1 MSATKYQ
8 IFLKTV
14 ECGSFTK
21 AAEELNFSQ
30 SGISHAISSLEE
42 ELGVRLV
49 VRSSKGVT
57 FTYEGEQFMI
67 WARRILST
75 CEAAENAMRDLAGT
89 AEQRLRLGISHVLT
103 NPIVPMIFSTF
114 LREHP
119 KAQIYLNEGS
129 MNKHVEM
136 VTGEMLDLA
145 YNAFPTAP
153 EAEELE
159 IIPMGTME
167 IHAVLHPDHP
177 LARLDRIP
185 LDVFVLALAGEWLIY
200 ENASYYPSSVLGEV
214 VFVALAYLFILAFTA
229 RCKAGMVLAD
239 LVVLRLLRLLSRGA
253 VWAWRHL
260 RVLVLSLPLT
270 WKTAAV
276 LVALMAAE
284 LLMLAYDLNE
294 AELAV
299 YLALHILIL
308 GAAMWQVLA
317 LRKLQQGGENLAKGD
332 FSHPITLSRGALPEL
347 KRHAAN
353 LNSVQQGIQQ
363 AVEEKM
369 KSERLKTQL
378 ITNVSHDIKTPLTS
392 IVNYVDLLKKEEMPS
407 DSAREYLEVLDR
419 QSQRLRK
426 LTEDLVEASKASTGN
441 IPVSLAPTDLNV
453 LLSQVCG
460 EYQQRLEKQVLEPVL
475 SLCEPGAA
483 AMADGRLLWR
493 VLDNLMSNICKY
505 AMPGTRV
512 YLSTE
517 AGEDGVRMVVKNIS
531 RYPLNISADE
541 LTERFVRGDSSRST
555 EGSGLGLSIAT
566 SLMSLQGGDFRLT
579 IDGDLFKVTLTLPAA
594 GAEE

>member
-1 MSATKYQ
+1 MKKLLSAIWAKALA
-8 IFLKTV
+8 FLLTPLAGV
-14 ECGSFTK
+14 
-21 AAEELNFSQ
+21 AAVNGVSELIMVYFYDVWNP
-30 SGISHAISSLEE
+30 HP
-42 ELGVRLV
+42 VRLWV
-49 VRSSKGVT
+49 VTVLCAVVAVGSLLFSLSAAGHWPGHEGV
-57 FTYEGEQFMI
+57 
-67 WARRILST
+67 
-75 CEAAENAMRDLAGT
+75 
-89 AEQRLRLGISHVLT
+89 HLT
-103 NPIVPMIFSTF
+103 W
-114 LREHP
+114 
-119 KAQIYLNEGS
+119 
-129 MNKHVEM
+129 
-136 VTGEMLDLA
+136 
-145 YNAFPTAP
+145 
-153 EAEELE
+153 
-159 IIPMGTME
+159 
-167 IHAVLHPDHP
+167 
-177 LARLDRIP
+177 LDRIP

-317 LRKLQQGGENLAKGD
+317 LRKLQQGGESLAKGD

-392 IVNYVDLLKKEEMPS
+392 IINYVDLLKAEDIDNPK
-407 DSAREYLEVLDR
+407 AREYIAVLDR
-419 QSQRLRK
+419 QSARLKK
-426 LTEDLVEASKASTGN
+426 LTNDLVDASKASSGAMQ
-441 IPVSLAPTDLNV
+441 VHLEDVDAGE
-453 LLSQVCG
+453 LLQQAIG
-460 EYQQRLEKQVLEPVL
+460 EYTERFGEKGLESVL
-475 SLCEPGAA
+475 SLPQQPVYIRVDGA
-483 AMADGRLLWR
+483 LLWR
-493 VLDNLMSNICKY
+493 VIDNLLSNICKY
-505 AMPGTRV
+505 ALPGTRV
-512 YLSTE
+512 YIDAAS
-517 AGEDGVRMVVKNIS
+517 DGARLTVSAKNVS
-531 RYPLNISADE
+531 RAALNIPPDE
-541 LTERFVRGDSSRST
+541 LMERFVRGDSSRNS
-555 EGSGLGLSIAT
+555 EGSGLGLSIAR
-566 SLMSLQGGDFRLT
+566 SLTALMGGTFGLE
-579 IDGDLFKVTLTLPAA
+579 IDGDLFKARLSFPVIEKR
-594 GAEE
+594 G

>member
-1 MSATKYQ
+1 MKKLLEKPWAKALA
-8 IFLKTV
+8 FLLT
-14 ECGSFTK
+14 
-21 AAEELNFSQ
+21 L
-30 SGISHAISSLEE
+30 LP
-42 ELGVRLV
+42 
-49 VRSSKGVT
+49 
-57 FTYEGEQFMI
+57 
-67 WARRILST
+67 
-75 CEAAENAMRDLAGT
+75 GT
-89 AEQRLRLGISHVLT
+89 AAVYGGVELVYIYVYNMHTDRRLDMLWAVTAVCAVVAAASLVFSLSAAGHWPGHEGIHLTWVEKIPVDLFVLGLT
-103 NPIVPMIFSTF
+103 CVWY
-114 LREHP
+114 
-119 KAQIYLNEGS
+119 IYL
-129 MNKHVEM
+129 
-136 VTGEMLDLA
+136 D
-145 YNAFPTAP
+145 
-153 EAEELE
+153 
-159 IIPMGTME
+159 
-167 IHAVLHPDHP
+167 AV
-177 LARLDRIP
+177 
-185 LDVFVLALAGEWLIY
+185 
-200 ENASYYPSSVLGEV
+200 YYPSATLGLA
-214 VFVALAYLFILAFTA
+214 VFVALAYLFVLAFTA

-253 VWAWRHL
+253 VWTWRHL
-260 RVLVLSLPLT
+260 RVLALSLPLT

-284 LLMLAYDLNE
+284 LLLYGYNFNE
-294 AELAV
+294 AELAL

-317 LRKLQQGGENLAKGD
+317 LRKLQQGGESLAKGD

-407 DSAREYLEVLDR
+407 DAAREYLAVLDR

-460 EYQQRLEKQVLEPVL
+460 EYQQRLEKQVL
-475 SLCEPGAA
+475 SLGQPSPW

-512 YLSTE
+512 YLTTE
-517 AGEDGVRMVVKNIS
+517 REGDTARMVVRNIS

-579 IDGDLFKVTLTLPAA
+579 IDGDLFKVTLILPAA
-594 GAEE
+594 ETEE

>member
-1 MSATKYQ
+1 MKKLLSAIWAKALS
-8 IFLKTV
+8 FLLTPLAGV
-14 ECGSFTK
+14 
-21 AAEELNFSQ
+21 AAVNGVSELIMVYFYDVWNP
-30 SGISHAISSLEE
+30 HP
-42 ELGVRLV
+42 VRLWV
-49 VRSSKGVT
+49 VTVLCAVVAVGSLLFSLSAAGHWPGHEGV
-57 FTYEGEQFMI
+57 
-67 WARRILST
+67 
-75 CEAAENAMRDLAGT
+75 
-89 AEQRLRLGISHVLT
+89 HLT
-103 NPIVPMIFSTF
+103 W
-114 LREHP
+114 
-119 KAQIYLNEGS
+119 
-129 MNKHVEM
+129 
-136 VTGEMLDLA
+136 
-145 YNAFPTAP
+145 
-153 EAEELE
+153 
-159 IIPMGTME
+159 
-167 IHAVLHPDHP
+167 
-177 LARLDRIP
+177 LDRIP

-253 VWAWRHL
+253 
-260 RVLVLSLPLT
+260 
-270 WKTAAV
+270 
-276 LVALMAAE
+276 
-284 LLMLAYDLNE
+284 
-294 AELAV
+294 
-299 YLALHILIL
+299 
-308 GAAMWQVLA
+308 
-317 LRKLQQGGENLAKGD
+317 
-332 FSHPITLSRGALPEL
+332 LPEL

-353 LNSVQQGIQQ
+353 PNSVQQSIQQ

-566 SLMSLQGGDFRLT
+566 SLMSLQGGGFRLT

>member
-1 MSATKYQ
+1 MKKLLSAIWAKALA
-8 IFLKTV
+8 FLLTPLAGV
-14 ECGSFTK
+14 
-21 AAEELNFSQ
+21 AAVN
-30 SGISHAISSLEE
+30 
-42 ELGVRLV
+42 GVSEVIMVYFYDVWSPHPVWLLV
-49 VRSSKGVT
+49 VTVLCAVVT
-57 FTYEGEQFMI
+57 VGSLLFSLSAAGHWPGHEGI
-67 WARRILST
+67 
-75 CEAAENAMRDLAGT
+75 
-89 AEQRLRLGISHVLT
+89 HLT
-103 NPIVPMIFSTF
+103 W
-114 LREHP
+114 
-119 KAQIYLNEGS
+119 
-129 MNKHVEM
+129 
-136 VTGEMLDLA
+136 
-145 YNAFPTAP
+145 
-153 EAEELE
+153 
-159 IIPMGTME
+159 
-167 IHAVLHPDHP
+167 
-177 LARLDRIP
+177 LDRIP

-200 ENASYYPSSVLGEV
+200 GNASYYPSSVLGMV

-229 RCKAGMVLAD
+229 RCKAGIVLAD

-253 VWAWRHL
+253 GWAWRHL

-299 YLALHILIL
+299 YLTLHILIL

-317 LRKLQQGGENLAKGD
+317 LRQLQQGGESLAKGD

-407 DSAREYLEVLDR
+407 NAAREYLAVLDR

-512 YLSTE
+512 YLTTE
-517 AGEDGVRMVVKNIS
+517 KEGDTARMVVKNIS

-566 SLMSLQGGDFRLT
+566 SLMSLQGGGFRLT

>member
-1 MSATKYQ
+1 MKKLLSA
-8 IFLKTV
+8 
-14 ECGSFTK
+14 
-21 AAEELNFSQ
+21 
-30 SGISHAISSLEE
+30 
-42 ELGVRLV
+42 
-49 VRSSKGVT
+49 
-57 FTYEGEQFMI
+57 I
-67 WARRILST
+67 WAKALAFLLT
-75 CEAAENAMRDLAGT
+75 PLAGVAAVNGVSELIMVYFYDVWNPHPVWLWVVT
-89 AEQRLRLGISHVLT
+89 VLCA
-103 NPIVPMIFSTF
+103 VVAVGSLLFS
-114 LREHP
+114 LSAAGHWP
-119 KAQIYLNEGS
+119 GHEGV
-129 MNKHVEM
+129 HL
-136 VTGEMLDLA
+136 TW
-145 YNAFPTAP
+145 
-153 EAEELE
+153 
-159 IIPMGTME
+159 
-167 IHAVLHPDHP
+167 
-177 LARLDRIP
+177 LDRIP

-294 AELAV
+294 AELVV

-407 DSAREYLEVLDR
+407 DAAREYLAVLDR

-441 IPVSLAPTDLNV
+441 LAVNRERLGMV
-453 LLSQVCG
+453 QLVQQAIG
-460 EYQQRLEKQVLEPVL
+460 EFEEKFAQRGLQLISSFPAEEAYIQ
-475 SLCEPGAA
+475 
-483 AMADGRLLWR
+483 ADGRHLWR
-493 VLDNLMSNICKY
+493 IIDNLLSNCNKY
-505 AMPGTRV
+505 AMEGTRV
-512 YLSTE
+512 YLDVMKW
-517 AGEDGVRMVVKNIS
+517 DGTVTLSVKNIS
-531 RYPLNISADE
+531 QQQLNIPAE
-541 LTERFVRGDSSRST
+541 QLMERFVRGEESRST
-555 EGSGLGLSIAT
+555 EGSGLGLSIAR
-566 SLMSLQGGDFRLT
+566 SLTELQGGVFRLD
-579 IDGDLFKVTLTLPAA
+579 IDGDLFKAA
-594 GAEE
+594 LSFPEDCSPSA

>member
-1 MSATKYQ
+1 MKKLLEKPWAKALA
-8 IFLKTV
+8 FLLT
-14 ECGSFTK
+14 
-21 AAEELNFSQ
+21 L
-30 SGISHAISSLEE
+30 LP
-42 ELGVRLV
+42 
-49 VRSSKGVT
+49 
-57 FTYEGEQFMI
+57 
-67 WARRILST
+67 
-75 CEAAENAMRDLAGT
+75 GT
-89 AEQRLRLGISHVLT
+89 AAVYGGVELVYICVYNMHTDRRLDMLWAVTAVCAVAAAAALVFSLSAAGHWPGHEGIHLTWVEKIPVDLFVLGLT
-103 NPIVPMIFSTF
+103 CVWY
-114 LREHP
+114 
-119 KAQIYLNEGS
+119 IYL
-129 MNKHVEM
+129 
-136 VTGEMLDLA
+136 D
-145 YNAFPTAP
+145 
-153 EAEELE
+153 
-159 IIPMGTME
+159 
-167 IHAVLHPDHP
+167 AV
-177 LARLDRIP
+177 
-185 LDVFVLALAGEWLIY
+185 
-200 ENASYYPSSVLGEV
+200 YYPSATLGLA
-214 VFVALAYLFILAFTA
+214 VFVALAYLFVLAFTA
-229 RCKAGMVLAD
+229 RCKAGTVLSD
-239 LVVLRLLRLLSRGA
+239 LLALRLLRLLRLFSRGA

-299 YLALHILIL
+299 YMALHILIL

-317 LRKLQQGGENLAKGD
+317 LRKLQQGGESLAKGD

-407 DSAREYLEVLDR
+407 DAAREYLAVLDR

-512 YLSTE
+512 YLTTE
-517 AGEDGVRMVVKNIS
+517 REGDTARMVVRNIS

-566 SLMSLQGGDFRLT
+566 SLMSLQGGGFRLT

>member
-1 MSATKYQ
+1 
-8 IFLKTV
+8 
-14 ECGSFTK
+14 
-21 AAEELNFSQ
+21 
-30 SGISHAISSLEE
+30 
-42 ELGVRLV
+42 
-49 VRSSKGVT
+49 
-57 FTYEGEQFMI
+57 
-67 WARRILST
+67 
-75 CEAAENAMRDLAGT
+75 
-89 AEQRLRLGISHVLT
+89 
-103 NPIVPMIFSTF
+103 
-114 LREHP
+114 
-119 KAQIYLNEGS
+119 
-129 MNKHVEM
+129 
-136 VTGEMLDLA
+136 
-145 YNAFPTAP
+145 
-153 EAEELE
+153 
-159 IIPMGTME
+159 
-167 IHAVLHPDHP
+167 
-177 LARLDRIP
+177 
-185 LDVFVLALAGEWLIY
+185 
-200 ENASYYPSSVLGEV
+200 
-214 VFVALAYLFILAFTA
+214 
-229 RCKAGMVLAD
+229 
-239 LVVLRLLRLLSRGA
+239 
-253 VWAWRHL
+253 
-260 RVLVLSLPLT
+260 
-270 WKTAAV
+270 
-276 LVALMAAE
+276 
-284 LLMLAYDLNE
+284 MLAYDLNE

-317 LRKLQQGGENLAKGD
+317 LRKASRGESRAKGTL
-332 FSHPITLSRGALPEL
+332 HPITLSRGALPEL

-419 QSQRLRK
+419 RSLCGR
-426 LTEDLVEASKASTGN
+426 TEDLVEASKASTGN

-512 YLSTE
+512 YLTTE
-517 AGEDGVRMVVKNIS
+517 REGDTARMVVRNIS

-566 SLMSLQGGDFRLT
+566 SLMSLQGGGFRLT

>member
-1 MSATKYQ
+1 MKKLLEKPWAKALA
-8 IFLKTV
+8 FLLT
-14 ECGSFTK
+14 
-21 AAEELNFSQ
+21 L
-30 SGISHAISSLEE
+30 LP
-42 ELGVRLV
+42 
-49 VRSSKGVT
+49 
-57 FTYEGEQFMI
+57 
-67 WARRILST
+67 
-75 CEAAENAMRDLAGT
+75 GT
-89 AEQRLRLGISHVLT
+89 AAVYGGVELVYICVYNMHTDRRLDMLWAVTAVCAVAAAAALVFSLSAAGHWPGHEGIHLTWVEKIPVDLFVLGLT
-103 NPIVPMIFSTF
+103 CVWY
-114 LREHP
+114 
-119 KAQIYLNEGS
+119 IYL
-129 MNKHVEM
+129 
-136 VTGEMLDLA
+136 D
-145 YNAFPTAP
+145 
-153 EAEELE
+153 
-159 IIPMGTME
+159 
-167 IHAVLHPDHP
+167 AV
-177 LARLDRIP
+177 
-185 LDVFVLALAGEWLIY
+185 
-200 ENASYYPSSVLGEV
+200 YYPSATLGLA
-214 VFVALAYLFILAFTA
+214 VFVA
-229 RCKAGMVLAD
+229 
-239 LVVLRLLRLLSRGA
+239 
-253 VWAWRHL
+253 
-260 RVLVLSLPLT
+260 
-270 WKTAAV
+270 
-276 LVALMAAE
+276 
-284 LLMLAYDLNE
+284 LAYDLNE

-299 YLALHILIL
+299 YMALHILIL

-317 LRKLQQGGENLAKGD
+317 LRKLQQGGESLAKGD

-407 DSAREYLEVLDR
+407 DAAREYLAVLDR

-512 YLSTE
+512 YLTTE
-517 AGEDGVRMVVKNIS
+517 REGDTARMVVRNIS

-566 SLMSLQGGDFRLT
+566 SLMSLQGGGFRLT

>member
-1 MSATKYQ
+1 MANLLLAVIYIAFISLGLPDAVLGAAWPTMSGDLHAP
-8 IFLKTV
+8 ISWA
-14 ECGSFTK
+14 G
-21 AAEELNFSQ
+21 
-30 SGISHAISSLEE
+30 GISMTIS
-42 ELGVRLV
+42 
-49 VRSSKGVT
+49 
-57 FTYEGEQFMI
+57 
-67 WARRILST
+67 
-75 CEAAENAMRDLAGT
+75 AGT
-89 AEQRLRLGISHVLT
+89 IVSALLSDRMTLRFGAGKVTAVSVALTAFALFGFSISPNYWMLLLFAIPYGLGAGGVDAALNNYVAIHYESRHMSWLHAMWGLGTLLGPYIMASALGAGHGWAWGYRTISILQVVLT
-103 NPIVPMIFSTF
+103 
-114 LREHP
+114 
-119 KAQIYLNEGS
+119 A
-129 MNKHVEM
+129 
-136 VTGEMLDLA
+136 
-145 YNAFPTAP
+145 
-153 EAEELE
+153 
-159 IIPMGTME
+159 
-167 IHAVLHPDHP
+167 
-177 LARLDRIP
+177 
-185 LDVFVLALAGEWLIY
+185 
-200 ENASYYPSSVLGEV
+200 
-214 VFVALAYLFILAFTA
+214 
-229 RCKAGMVLAD
+229 
-239 LVVLRLLRLLSRGA
+239 
-253 VWAWRHL
+253 
-260 RVLVLSLPLT
+260 VLVLSLPLT

-512 YLSTE
+512 YLTTE
-517 AGEDGVRMVVKNIS
+517 REGDTARMVVKNIS

-594 GAEE
+594 ETEE

>member
-1 MSATKYQ
+1 MKKLLSAIWAKALA
-8 IFLKTV
+8 FLLTPLAGV
-14 ECGSFTK
+14 
-21 AAEELNFSQ
+21 AAVNGVSELIMVYFYDVWNP
-30 SGISHAISSLEE
+30 HP
-42 ELGVRLV
+42 VRLWV
-49 VRSSKGVT
+49 VTVLCAVVAVGSLLFSLSAAGHWPGHEGV
-57 FTYEGEQFMI
+57 
-67 WARRILST
+67 
-75 CEAAENAMRDLAGT
+75 
-89 AEQRLRLGISHVLT
+89 HLT
-103 NPIVPMIFSTF
+103 W
-114 LREHP
+114 
-119 KAQIYLNEGS
+119 
-129 MNKHVEM
+129 
-136 VTGEMLDLA
+136 
-145 YNAFPTAP
+145 
-153 EAEELE
+153 
-159 IIPMGTME
+159 
-167 IHAVLHPDHP
+167 
-177 LARLDRIP
+177 LDRIP

-239 LVVLRLLRLLSRGA
+239 LVVLRLLRL
-253 VWAWRHL
+253 
-260 RVLVLSLPLT
+260 
-270 WKTAAV
+270 
-276 LVALMAAE
+276 
-284 LLMLAYDLNE
+284 
-294 AELAV
+294 
-299 YLALHILIL
+299 
-308 GAAMWQVLA
+308 
-317 LRKLQQGGENLAKGD
+317 
-332 FSHPITLSRGALPEL
+332 LSRGALPEL

>member
-1 MSATKYQ
+1 MKKLLSAIWAKALA
-8 IFLKTV
+8 FLLTPLAGV
-14 ECGSFTK
+14 
-21 AAEELNFSQ
+21 AAVNGVSELIMVYFYDVWNP
-30 SGISHAISSLEE
+30 HP
-42 ELGVRLV
+42 VRLWV
-49 VRSSKGVT
+49 VTVLCAVVAVGSLLFSLSAAGHWPGHEGV
-57 FTYEGEQFMI
+57 
-67 WARRILST
+67 
-75 CEAAENAMRDLAGT
+75 
-89 AEQRLRLGISHVLT
+89 HLT
-103 NPIVPMIFSTF
+103 W
-114 LREHP
+114 
-119 KAQIYLNEGS
+119 
-129 MNKHVEM
+129 
-136 VTGEMLDLA
+136 
-145 YNAFPTAP
+145 
-153 EAEELE
+153 
-159 IIPMGTME
+159 
-167 IHAVLHPDHP
+167 
-177 LARLDRIP
+177 LDRIP

-407 DSAREYLEVLDR
+407 DSAREYL
-419 QSQRLRK
+419 
-426 LTEDLVEASKASTGN
+426 
-441 IPVSLAPTDLNV
+441 
-453 LLSQVCG
+453 
-460 EYQQRLEKQVLEPVL
+460 QVLEPVL
-475 SLCEPGAA
+475 SLGQPSPW

-566 SLMSLQGGDFRLT
+566 SLMSLQGGGFRLT

>member
-1 MSATKYQ
+1 MKKLLEKPWAKALA
-8 IFLKTV
+8 FLLT
-14 ECGSFTK
+14 
-21 AAEELNFSQ
+21 L
-30 SGISHAISSLEE
+30 LP
-42 ELGVRLV
+42 
-49 VRSSKGVT
+49 
-57 FTYEGEQFMI
+57 
-67 WARRILST
+67 
-75 CEAAENAMRDLAGT
+75 GT
-89 AEQRLRLGISHVLT
+89 AAVYGGVELVYICVYNMHTDRRLDMLWAVTAVCAVAAAAALVFSLSAAGHWPGHEGIHLTWVEKIPVDLFVLGLT
-103 NPIVPMIFSTF
+103 CVWY
-114 LREHP
+114 
-119 KAQIYLNEGS
+119 IYL
-129 MNKHVEM
+129 
-136 VTGEMLDLA
+136 D
-145 YNAFPTAP
+145 
-153 EAEELE
+153 
-159 IIPMGTME
+159 
-167 IHAVLHPDHP
+167 AV
-177 LARLDRIP
+177 
-185 LDVFVLALAGEWLIY
+185 
-200 ENASYYPSSVLGEV
+200 YYPSATLGLA
-214 VFVALAYLFILAFTA
+214 VFVALAYLFVLAFTA
-229 RCKAGMVLAD
+229 RCKAGTVLSD
-239 LVVLRLLRLLSRGA
+239 LLALRLLRLFSRGA
-253 VWAWRHL
+253 VWAWR
-260 RVLVLSLPLT
+260 LSLPLT

-299 YLALHILIL
+299 YMALHILIL

-317 LRKLQQGGENLAKGD
+317 LRKLQQGGESLAKGD

-407 DSAREYLEVLDR
+407 DAAREYLAVLDR

-441 IPVSLAPTDLNV
+441 IPVSLAPTALNV

-460 EYQQRLEKQVLEPVL
+460 EYQQSLEKQVLEPVL

-512 YLSTE
+512 YLTTE
-517 AGEDGVRMVVKNIS
+517 REGDTARMVVRNIS

-566 SLMSLQGGDFRLT
+566 SLMSLQGGGFRLT

>member
-1 MSATKYQ
+1 MKKLLEKPWAKALA
-8 IFLKTV
+8 FLLT
-14 ECGSFTK
+14 
-21 AAEELNFSQ
+21 L
-30 SGISHAISSLEE
+30 LP
-42 ELGVRLV
+42 
-49 VRSSKGVT
+49 
-57 FTYEGEQFMI
+57 
-67 WARRILST
+67 
-75 CEAAENAMRDLAGT
+75 GT
-89 AEQRLRLGISHVLT
+89 AAVYG
-103 NPIVPMIFSTF
+103 
-114 LREHP
+114 
-119 KAQIYLNEGS
+119 G
-129 MNKHVEM
+129 VEL
-136 VTGEMLDLA
+136 VYICV
-145 YNAFPTAP
+145 YNMHT
-153 EAEELE
+153 
-159 IIPMGTME
+159 
-167 IHAVLHPDHP
+167 DR
-177 LARLDRIP
+177 RLDMLWAVTAVCAVVAAASLVFSLSAAGHWPGHEGIHLTWVEKIP
-185 LDVFVLALAGEWLIY
+185 VDLFVLALAGEWQIY

-294 AELAV
+294 AELVV

-407 DSAREYLEVLDR
+407 DSAR
-419 QSQRLRK
+419 
-426 LTEDLVEASKASTGN
+426 
-441 IPVSLAPTDLNV
+441 SLAPTDLNV

-566 SLMSLQGGDFRLT
+566 SLMSLQGGGFRLT